1 MSEIIA
7 LILPPFCLPFRVALT
22 VASAVLPQKVE
33 TLSDELCRTFR
44 AYFFLSLYPLES
56 AILH

>member
-33 TLSDELCRTFR
+33 TLSDELCRT
-44 AYFFLSLYPLES
+44 YFFLSLYPLES

>member
-44 AYFFLSLYPLES
+44 AYFFLSL
-56 AILH
+56 